1 MVIVPRWF
9 TGFLIGPSPW
19 LPDGPGLGFIGRPGA
34 PNAVRTP
41 KGQETVARDGPMSPG
56 RIGGSSRKLR
66 VCYGKWAIYRSLT
79 VMKHSDFHSKLWVYR
94 ITWRMVGMNWVCPN
108 MKELQSFLAIFI
120 GSHDVQQRFFFLTQ
134 SRMWGWVEWSILG
147 SVGPLVPT
155 IRWGMLCWSWGWLMV
170 IEHEDEKRELPCAKR
185 GWTWLKTQHDAL
197 SIIEACLIFLELPG
211 LHWLLLVHGVAWFM
225 DDKVP
230 GMAPGKGSI
239 LLVPP
244 KLPCHGEA
252 CPKQEG
258 SGSPPTPLPLKLYL
272 ERPPPECK
280 TSSGG
285 LPNL

>member
-1 MVIVPRWF
+1 MIYNLDGHWKNHLFHWYTSIVVYKYPNDYISIVVYNWYTSIVIYLSKWWLSQ
-9 TGFLIGPSPW
+9 GGLL

-56 RIGGSSRKLR
+56 RIGGSSPKLR

-134 SRMWGWVEWSILG
+134 SQMWGWVEWSILG

-197 SIIEACLIFLELPG
+197 SIIEACLIF
-211 LHWLLLVHGVAWFM
+211 
-225 DDKVP
+225 
-230 GMAPGKGSI
+230 
-239 LLVPP
+239 
-244 KLPCHGEA
+244 
-252 CPKQEG
+252 
-258 SGSPPTPLPLKLYL
+258 
-272 ERPPPECK
+272 
-280 TSSGG
+280 
-285 LPNL
+285 

>member
-1 MVIVPRWF
+1 
-9 TGFLIGPSPW
+9 
-19 LPDGPGLGFIGRPGA
+19 
-34 PNAVRTP
+34 
-41 KGQETVARDGPMSPG
+41 
-56 RIGGSSRKLR
+56 
-66 VCYGKWAIYRSLT
+66 
-79 VMKHSDFHSKLWVYR
+79 MKHSDFHSKLWVYR

-134 SRMWGWVEWSILG
+134 SQMWGWVEWSILG

-244 KLPCHGEA
+244 KLPCHGEV

-272 ERPPPECK
+272 ERPPPNARLLQEACP
-280 TSSGG
+280 TSK
-285 LPNL
+285 LK

>member
-1 MVIVPRWF
+1 
-9 TGFLIGPSPW
+9 
-19 LPDGPGLGFIGRPGA
+19 
-34 PNAVRTP
+34 
-41 KGQETVARDGPMSPG
+41 
-56 RIGGSSRKLR
+56 
-66 VCYGKWAIYRSLT
+66 
-79 VMKHSDFHSKLWVYR
+79 MKHSDFHSKLWVYR

-134 SRMWGWVEWSILG
+134 SQMWGWVEWSILG

-244 KLPCHGEA
+244 KLPCHGEV

-272 ERPPPECK
+272 ERPPRMQDFFRRLAQPLNWNRSFPY
-280 TSSGG
+280 TSILCRKAHRRGEFF
-285 LPNL
+285 LPHPHILGHRPTFLAKGYILVLLKVSLGCI